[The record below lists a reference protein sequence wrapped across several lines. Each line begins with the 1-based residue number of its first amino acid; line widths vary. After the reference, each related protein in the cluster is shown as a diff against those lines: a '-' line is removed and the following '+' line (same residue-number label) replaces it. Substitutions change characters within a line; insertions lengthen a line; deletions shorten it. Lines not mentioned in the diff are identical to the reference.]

1 MDSPELDARLLLGAV
16 LDLDLTG
23 LISQAARL
31 LTPQDIA
38 ALERALRRRIAGE
51 PVARILGVREFWGLP
66 FRLSPD
72 TLVPRPDTETVIEAV
87 LDIVRANAWQGR
99 ALRILDVGTGSG
111 AILLALLHEL
121 PDAFG
126 VGIDISGK
134 VNTGLMD
141 ENRALAQ
148 QIDMIRTGLQALQGR
163 DDLTPQAKDQ
173 VSLMLEGLK

>member
-99 ALRILDVGTGSG
+99 ALRKDDVLPLIPGSR
-111 AILLALLHEL
+111 
-121 PDAFG
+121 FG
-126 VGIDISGK
+126 VGLD
-134 VNTGLMD
+134 LMTSPKG
-141 ENRALAQ
+141 NW
-148 QIDMIRTGLQALQGR
+148 
-163 DDLTPQAKDQ
+163 
-173 VSLMLEGLK
+173 SLMRRNPPVLYLRRLSATVRVSIGSR